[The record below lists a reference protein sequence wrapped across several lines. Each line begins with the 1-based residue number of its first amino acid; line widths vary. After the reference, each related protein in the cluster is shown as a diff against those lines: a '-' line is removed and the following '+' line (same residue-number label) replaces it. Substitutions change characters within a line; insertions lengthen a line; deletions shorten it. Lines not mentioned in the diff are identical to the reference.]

1 MWPLTSDRET
11 NLGHPCLRPK
21 CVWNV
26 RIIKQRAILIYW
38 LYNRWST
45 FQPTIANPQIDNFF
59 SQNRKLEV
67 TSFLHVIIYVV

>member
-59 SQNRKLEV
+59 LKIEN
-67 TSFLHVIIYVV
+67 